1 MVAMLPSAAAT
12 VLGSVGASATGPW
25 GALSR
30 TLGPVARP
38 LLILSLLMM
47 LAGALRCGWV
57 SAAAVTLGGSLLYI
71 SMYLLGGAMTSSMAA
86 MGTAGET
93 GTNAPLFYTGL
104 GLLVASFAW
113 SRVRRHRRAC
123 RPAWALRRSAG

>member
-1 MVAMLPSAAAT
+1 
-12 VLGSVGASATGPW
+12 
-25 GALSR
+25 
-30 TLGPVARP
+30 
-38 LLILSLLMM
+38 MM
-47 LAGALRCGWV
+47 LAGAPRCGWGP
-57 SAAAVTLGGSLLYI
+57 AAAVALGGGLLYS
-71 SMYLLGGAMTSSMAA
+71 SMYLVGGPMISMAA

-123 RPAWALRRSAG
+123 RPAWALRRSAA